1 MERGAGRRPSRR
13 GPSSRPPDGLGR
25 GDRGVAQQPGL
36 HGGGLLRRGSGP
48 GQDQRNAPGQ
58 HGELL
63 AEGPESLRH
72 GRGHDDKARLTY
84 TVHEFIPD
92 KRIQFRSENKS
103 VIAVDTMSFRSV
115 EAGTE
120 VTYSAEFTFNGPVRF
135 VAPLFKPAFERLGN
149 QAEAGMY
156 KALSQL

>member
-1 MERGAGRRPSRR
+1 MKLQRTIVVGKPLDEVFAYLSDFTTTTEWDPGTETTVRQGGDGGAGTTYLNTSVF
-13 GPSSRPPDGLGR
+13 LGR
-25 GDRGVAQQPGL
+25 
-36 HGGGLLRRGSGP
+36 
-48 GQDQRNAPGQ
+48 
-58 HGELL
+58 
-63 AEGPESLRH
+63 
-72 GRGHDDKARLTY
+72 KTKLTY
-84 TVHEFIPD
+84 TVRELIPG
-92 KRIQFRSENKS
+92 KRIQLRGENKT
-103 VIAVDTMSFRSV
+103 VAAVDTMSFRSV